1 MTEAQIANLAKIGA
15 LKVISRTSAMRYK
28 GSDKP
33 LPEIARELGV
43 DAVIEGSVLGVGD
56 RVRITAQLIEA
67 ATDQH
72 LWAESYERELED
84 ILFLQREV
92 ARAITSEI
100 QVEVTAD
107 ETKRLVD
114 ARPVDPQAH
123 NAYLRGRYHWNKRT
137 AADMTR
143 GMNYFRQAADIDPGY
158 APAYAGLADS
168 WNALGWYSDE
178 APRDVYPKARAA
190 ALRALAIDGGL
201 AEAHISLA
209 VTAFRFDWDWSEA
222 EREFQR
228 GLELHPGYASG
239 HHLYGAY
246 LSAMGRHDEAIAE
259 ATRALELD
267 PFSLIV
273 NTWLGMDFY
282 FARQNDRALQQL
294 RTTAEL
300 NPDFVPLQWHVGWL
314 YEKERMYSEA
324 LGAYQKAVDLSGRSP
339 LYLASLAQ
347 ALALTGAREQAQ
359 NLLDELRK
367 LAERQYVPA
376 YQIAMIYMRLGQKE
390 LCFEYLEKAYEER
403 SPRLSLINVE
413 PRLDPLRDD
422 PRFQDLL
429 RRMNFPDP

>member
-1 MTEAQIANLAKIGA
+1 MTEALIANLAKIGA

-43 DAVIEGSVLGVGD
+43 DAVIEGSVLRVGD

-67 ATDQH
+67 ATDQY

-84 ILFLQREV
+84 ILLLQREV

-137 AADMTR
+137 AADVTR

-168 WNALGWYSDE
+168 WNALGWYSVE

-228 GLELHPGYASG
+228 ALELHPGYASA
-239 HHLYGAY
+239 HHWYGAY

-267 PFSLIV
+267 PFALIV

-300 NPDFVPLQWHVGWL
+300 IPT
-314 YEKERMYSEA
+314 
-324 LGAYQKAVDLSGRSP
+324 LSRSNGTSAGCTKRKGCIPRRWGRI
-339 LYLASLAQ
+339 
-347 ALALTGAREQAQ
+347 
-359 NLLDELRK
+359 K
-367 LAERQYVPA
+367 RQST
-376 YQIAMIYMRLGQKE
+376 
-390 LCFEYLEKAYEER
+390 YLEGA
-403 SPRLSLINVE
+403 LST
-413 PRLDPLRDD
+413 
-422 PRFQDLL
+422 
-429 RRMNFPDP
+429 